1 MEELEDAS
9 LPASEDSPQA
19 LLISESTDSPQ
30 KGTERNPAQ
39 LPSPPLL
46 PAPPPKAISK
56 ITKSVT
62 GQSFPVRKDFPTPYS
77 LFTYT
82 AQYTLFFLSSF
93 CKPVVVYCESGW
105 LWL

>member
-1 MEELEDAS
+1 MILLIFLLAKKPSAPTEELEDAS

-19 LLISESTDSPQ
+19 LLVCESTDSPQ
-30 KGTERNPAQ
+30 KQTERNPAQ

-62 GQSFPVRKDFPTPYS
+62 GQSLLVSKDFPIPYV
-77 LFTYT
+77 LFAYT
-82 AQYTLFFLSSF
+82 A
-93 CKPVVVYCESGW
+93 
-105 LWL
+105 